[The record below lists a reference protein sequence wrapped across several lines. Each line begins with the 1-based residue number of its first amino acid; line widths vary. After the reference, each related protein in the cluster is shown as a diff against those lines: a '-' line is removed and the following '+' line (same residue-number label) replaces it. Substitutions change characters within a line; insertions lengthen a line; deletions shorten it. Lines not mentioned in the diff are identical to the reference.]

1 MRLTQSQQSSIRQTV
16 DAVAGS
22 GVRVWLFGS
31 RVDDTAKGGDID
43 LMVEMPVDVA
53 SSVLLSAR
61 IGARLQMALGDQRID
76 VLIAAPNLPEL
87 TIHRIARE
95 TGIAL

>member
-1 MRLTQSQQSSIRQTV
+1 MRLTSADQSTSRKTIAELLGPQ
-16 DAVAGS
+16 A
-22 GVRVWLFGS
+22 RVVLFGS
-31 RVDDTAKGGDID
+31 RTDDTAKGGDID
-43 LMVEMPVDVA
+43 LMVEMPGDVA